1 MPDVKRPPAGN
12 QQAQAL
18 GQQGVGG
25 PQQRQA
31 CTQECCG
38 QGKLV
43 CEGGQPVEPGSR
55 RTPQKRVVCR
65 QPPPQ
70 INKVS
75 SSRCHRRRR
84 RERRAGLPG
93 CCCLHNTPSTTC
105 MSSRRDATRHATK
118 SASAPRSFTCLR
130 AAGETR
136 NQQGDLWG
144 RCLLPLLP
152 PLAGGR
158 CRWRRPHLR
167 NGSSAQLLI
176 TCLHRLLWD
185 IKSLFLGADAGRRSC
200 MWLRRAPAACTR
212 VEPRRR
218 RGGAGL
224 PTVRCNCCGSL
235 GRAAGLHLWGMT
247 GRGECRRASRARD
260 GRSLSIERYA
270 R

>member
-1 MPDVKRPPAGN
+1 MPHAMPP
-12 QQAQAL
+12 
-18 GQQGVGG
+18 
-25 PQQRQA
+25 
-31 CTQECCG
+31 
-38 QGKLV
+38 
-43 CEGGQPVEPGSR
+43 SR
-55 RTPQKRVVCR
+55 
-65 QPPPQ
+65 
-70 INKVS
+70 
-75 SSRCHRRRR
+75 H
-84 RERRAGLPG
+84 
-93 CCCLHNTPSTTC
+93 
-105 MSSRRDATRHATK
+105 
-118 SASAPRSFTCLR
+118 
-130 AAGETR
+130 
-136 NQQGDLWG
+136 
-144 RCLLPLLP
+144 LLPARSRACGRQVKQETSRGICGGAACCRCCRRLQ
-152 PLAGGR
+152 AGGR

-212 VEPRRR
+212 VETRRR